1 MTWHLVTFADE
12 KFKEKQDA
20 LSEQGKSIGFVP
32 HSYTHDWL
40 KKTEFYEQNK
50 FILDQPR
57 GLGYWQ
63 LSEYATPNVL
73 VLFPSSGTFVLED
86 A

>member
-20 LSEQGKSIGFVP
+20 LSEQGKSVGFVP

-50 FILDQPR
+50 F
-57 GLGYWQ
+57 
-63 LSEYATPNVL
+63 N
-73 VLFPSSGTFVLED
+73 
-86 A
+86 